1 MDKDRERLKGI
12 DNSVNILSL
21 YQIVYCVH
29 SIDEAN
35 AIGVSVRQQS
45 GL

>member
-1 MDKDRERLKGI
+1 MDKDRERLKGM
-12 DNSVNILSL
+12 DNSVNILRL

-29 SIDEAN
+29 SIDAVDPIEAS
-35 AIGVSVRQQS
+35 ARQQS

>member
-12 DNSVNILSL
+12 DNSANVMSL

-29 SIDEAN
+29 SINVTN
-35 AIGVSVRQQS
+35 AIEVSARQQS
-45 GL
+45 AL